1 MSVQYTQSRWSLQD
15 LLPEPDGPAL
25 QAYFDQLEGCVS
37 RLEAARSG
45 LTPDIP
51 AEDFLKL
58 FDLFEEQ
65 SSIANRLSA
74 YVNLWFFEDTQNS
87 AALGFR
93 GRIDQALA
101 QAGNRVIFFTL
112 WFKELSDEAAERL
125 IEASGDRAYLLKNIR
140 RFKPHTLSEAEER
153 ILNLKDVDGIEALV
167 EMYDL
172 VTNKLVFHLVV
183 DGEERSLTRDQLSA
197 YMRHPSHEIREAA
210 YQELLRV
217 FAENQ
222 TVLSQIYVHRV
233 RDWHTEAI
241 ELRHFAQPISYRNL
255 INDIPE
261 KVVDTLLEVCRA
273 NASAF
278 QRYFRLKASWLGVE
292 KLHRFDIYAPLATS
306 EKKFSFEQAV
316 SMIFASFQEF
326 SPEAADQ
333 VERVFKEKHLD
344 SETRPGKRGGALC
357 YAAVPELTPWVLV
370 NYAGQARD
378 VATLAHELG
387 HAVHSMQSAGH
398 SILSFR
404 PSLPLAETASVFS
417 EMLLTERLISQE
429 TEPLLRRDLLARA
442 IDDAF
447 ATILRQAY
455 FTIFERQAHQII
467 NDGGTVE
474 DLCERYYADLVEQ
487 FGDDVELVDDFRWEW
502 ISIPHIYK
510 SPFYTYAYSFGQ
522 LLVMA
527 LFQQYKI
534 LGAAFVPRYLKI
546 LAYGGSAAPA
556 EILSE
561 ADLDISSPG
570 FWQGGFDV
578 LSEMIQQLE
587 ENQ

>member
-1 MSVQYTQSRWSLQD
+1 MSITYTQSRWSLRD
-15 LLPEPDGPAL
+15 LLPEPDGSAL
-25 QAYFDQLEGCVS
+25 QAYLDVMEGYISQLEAVRS
-37 RLEAARSG
+37 SLSPEIPESEFLRLLDA
-45 LTPDIP
+45 
-51 AEDFLKL
+51 
-58 FDLFEEQ
+58 FEGQ

-74 YVNLWFFEDTQNS
+74 YTNLWFYEDTQNS
-87 AALGFR
+87 AALSFR

-101 QAGNRVIFFTL
+101 QAGNRTLFFTL
-112 WFKELSDEAAERL
+112 WFKELPDEAAGRL
-125 IEASGDRAYLLKNIR
+125 VQASADRAYMLQNIR
-140 RFKPHTLSEAEER
+140 KFKPHTLSEAEER
-153 ILNLKDVDGIEALV
+153 IVNLKDVDGIEALV

-172 VTNKLVFHLVV
+172 VTNKLSFRLVV
-183 DGEERSLTRDQLSA
+183 DGEERWLTRDQLNA
-197 YMRHPSHEIREAA
+197 YLRNPSGELRAAA

-217 FAENQ
+217 FADQ
-222 TVLSQIYVHRV
+222 STVLSQIYVHRV

-261 KVVDTLLEVCRA
+261 AAVDTLLEVCRA
-273 NASAF
+273 NAEVF
-278 QRYFRLKASWLGVE
+278 QRYFRLKASWLGVQ
-292 KLHRFDIYAPLATS
+292 KLHRFDIYAPLASS

-316 SMIFASFQEF
+316 EMVFRTFQDF
-326 SPEAADQ
+326 SPAVAEQ
-333 VERVFKEKHLD
+333 VERVFKENHLD
-344 SETRPGKRGGALC
+344 SETRPGKRGGAFC

-387 HAVHSMQSAGH
+387 HAAHSMQSSGR

-417 EMLLTERLISQE
+417 EMLLTERLVAQE
-429 TEPLLRRDLLARA
+429 TDPLLRRDLLARA

-467 NDGGTVE
+467 TDGGSVE
-474 DLCERYYADLVEQ
+474 DLCDRYYNDLSEQ
-487 FGDDVELVDDFRWEW
+487 FGDAVELVDEFRWEW

-522 LLVMA
+522 LMVLA
-527 LFQQYKI
+527 LFQQYKA
-534 LGAAFVPRYLKI
+534 LGADFVPRYLKI
-546 LAYGGSAAPA
+546 LEYGGAAAPA
-556 EILSE
+556 DILAE
-561 ADLDISSPG
+561 AGIDISAPG

-578 LSEMIQQLE
+578 ISEMIRQLE
-587 ENQ
+587 EN

>member
-1 MSVQYTQSRWSLQD
+1 MKIPYTQSRWSLQD
-15 LLPEPDGPAL
+15 LLTEPDEKVL
-25 QAYFDQLEGCVS
+25 QVLLDQLEGFV
-37 RLEAARSG
+37 SG
-45 LTPDIP
+45 LETARGILGPEIP
-51 AEDFLKL
+51 PTEFLEL
-58 FDLFEEQ
+58 LDAYEGQ
-65 SSIANRLSA
+65 SNIANRLSA
-74 YVNLWFFEDTQNS
+74 YANLWFFEDTQNS
-87 AALGFR
+87 AALTFR

-101 QAGNRVIFFTL
+101 QAGNRSLFFTL
-112 WFKELSDEAAERL
+112 WFKDITDEAADRL
-125 IEASGDRAYLLKNIR
+125 IEASGDRAYMLQNLRK
-140 RFKPHTLSEAEER
+140 FKPHTLSEAEER

-172 VTNKLVFHLVV
+172 VANGLSFRLVV
-183 DGEERSLTRDQLSA
+183 DGEERILTRDQLSA
-197 YMRHPSHEIREAA
+197 YLRNPSKELRAAA

-217 FAENQ
+217 YAENS

-261 KVVDTLLEVCRA
+261 AVVDTLLEVCRA
-273 NASAF
+273 NAPVF

-292 KLHRFDIYAPLATS
+292 KLHRFDIYAPLARS
-306 EKKFSFEQAV
+306 EKQFSFEQAV
-316 SMIFASFQEF
+316 AMIFSSFQDF
-326 SPEAADQ
+326 SPEVAGQ
-333 VERVFKEKHLD
+333 VERVFRENHLD
-344 SETRPGKRGGALC
+344 SEIRPGKRGGAMC

-417 EMLLTERLISQE
+417 EMLLTERLVGQE
-429 TEPLLRRDLLARA
+429 TDPVLRRDLLARA

-455 FTIFERQAHQII
+455 FTIFERQAHQVI
-467 NDGGTVE
+467 NDGGSVE
-474 DLCERYYADLVEQ
+474 DLCARYYEDLVEQ
-487 FGDDVELVDDFRWEW
+487 FGDAVELVDDFRWEW

-522 LLVMA
+522 LMVLS
-527 LFQQYKI
+527 LFQQYKS

-546 LAYGGSAAPA
+546 LSYGGAAAPA
-556 EILSE
+556 DILAE
-561 ADLDISSPG
+561 AGIDINAPG

-578 LSEMIQQLE
+578 LSDMIRQLE
-587 ENQ
+587 EN

>member
-1 MSVQYTQSRWSLQD
+1 V
-15 LLPEPDGPAL
+15 E
-25 QAYFDQLEGCVS
+25 E
-37 RLEAARSG
+37 LEAARSG
-45 LTPDIP
+45 LSPEIS
-51 AEDFLKL
+51 AEKFLEL
-58 FDLFEEQ
+58 LEAYEGQ

-74 YVNLWFFEDTQNS
+74 YANLWFFADTQDS
-87 AALGFR
+87 GALTFR

-101 QAGNRVIFFTL
+101 QAGNRSLFFTL
-112 WFKELSDEAAERL
+112 WFKELPAESADRL
-125 IEASGDRAYLLKNIR
+125 IEASGERAYMLRSLRK
-140 RFKPHTLSEAEER
+140 FQPHSLSEAEER

-172 VTNKLVFHLVV
+172 VANGLSFRLVV
-183 DGEERSLTRDQLSA
+183 DGEERILTRDQLSA
-197 YMRHPSHEIREAA
+197 YLRNPSKELRAAA

-217 FAENQ
+217 YAENS

-261 KVVDTLLEVCRA
+261 TVIDTLLEVCRA
-273 NASAF
+273 NAPVF

-292 KLHRFDIYAPLATS
+292 KLHRFDIYAPLARS
-306 EKKFSFEQAV
+306 EKQFSFEQAV
-316 SMIFASFQEF
+316 AMIFSSFQDF
-326 SPEAADQ
+326 SPEVAGQ
-333 VERVFKEKHLD
+333 VERVFRENHLD
-344 SETRPGKRGGALC
+344 SEIRPGKRGGAMC

-417 EMLLTERLISQE
+417 EMLLTERLVGQE
-429 TEPLLRRDLLARA
+429 TDPVLRRDLLARA

-455 FTIFERQAHQII
+455 FTIFERQAHQVI

-474 DLCERYYADLVEQ
+474 DLCSRYYEDLLEQ
-487 FGDDVELVDDFRWEW
+487 FGDAVELVDDFSWEW

-522 LLVMA
+522 LMVLS
-527 LFQQYKI
+527 LFQQYKS

-546 LAYGGSAAPA
+546 LSYGGAAAPA
-556 EILSE
+556 DILAE
-561 ADLDISSPG
+561 AGIDINAPG

-578 LSEMIQQLE
+578 LSEMIRQLE
-587 ENQ
+587 EN